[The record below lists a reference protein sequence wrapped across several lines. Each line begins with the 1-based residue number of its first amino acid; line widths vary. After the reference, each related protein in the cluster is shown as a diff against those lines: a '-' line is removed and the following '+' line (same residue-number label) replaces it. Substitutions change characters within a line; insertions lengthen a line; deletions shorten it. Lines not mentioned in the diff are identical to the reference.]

1 MGCRELQKMQVVVSE
16 RRGTRSFVRAAKA
29 EKKQRLAAVAQ
40 KLRDAMG
47 ALSGKQGDR
56 LCVAVGVDQQ
66 MDSSARYYIA
76 QVHQVFQAKKE
87 RRVGS
92 KGAYWTISKDD
103 WCARVVWAE
112 PETQFY
118 CDGDHDGDELIT
130 G

>member
-1 MGCRELQKMQVVVSE
+1 MGCRELQKMQYKVTE
-16 RRGTRSFVRAAKA
+16 RRGTRSFVQAAKA
-29 EKKQRLAAVAQ
+29 EKKQRLTAVAV
-40 KLRDAMG
+40 KLRG
-47 ALSGKQGDR
+47 ALPTKQGAH
-56 LCVAVGVDQQ
+56 LWVAVGVDQQ

-76 QVHQVFQAKKE
+76 QVQQVYQAKKE

-92 KGAYWTISKDD
+92 KGAYWMISKGD